1 MGNLGIE
8 NIEWF
13 IEYIANNFKIDLTQ
27 YDNFID
33 PSIWAIL
40 QSKLL
45 LESDNFR
52 IAPFPQDSKSNQYFK
67 KIHGEYISNTT
78 LPNFW

>member
-52 IAPFPQDSKSNQYFK
+52 IAPFPPDSKSNQYFK